1 MKIALAS
8 APVRNGDIEFNLRSM
23 LDSMRACAGN
33 AELIL
38 FGESV
43 LQGFDALCWNY
54 DVDRRVAVSL
64 TDEPIRRMREAAK
77 ALGIAVS
84 FGFIER
90 DGDALYSSQL
100 FIGADGKIVNCFR
113 RVSVG
118 WKEYTKTDA
127 HYREGTAFKAFRYA
141 GKTFATALC
150 GDLWTD
156 GRPEE
161 MNALNTDVV
170 LWPVWCDYTADEWN
184 TSTRHEYAAQA
195 ALCGRN
201 VLFVNPC
208 CADPD
213 AESRAA
219 GAAACFRSG
228 SIQTDRLAGSPGT
241 LLVQVD

>member
-1 MKIALAS
+1 MRRTENRRGRQNRQLLPPRQRRLEGIHENGCAL
-8 APVRNGDIEFNLRSM
+8 PGRNRL
-23 LDSMRACAGN
+23 
-33 AELIL
+33 
-38 FGESV
+38 
-43 LQGFDALCWNY
+43 
-54 DVDRRVAVSL
+54 
-64 TDEPIRRMREAAK
+64 
-77 ALGIAVS
+77 
-84 FGFIER
+84 
-90 DGDALYSSQL
+90 
-100 FIGADGKIVNCFR
+100 
-113 RVSVG
+113 
-118 WKEYTKTDA
+118 
-127 HYREGTAFKAFRYA
+127 KAFRYA

-161 MNALNTDVV
+161 MNALNADVV

-184 TSTRHEYAAQA
+184 ASARHEYAAQA

-201 VLFVNPC
+201 VLLVNPY
-208 CADPD
+208 CADPN